1 MKKNFVFYLIPSLTR
16 AVLGLFLMVP
26 LTTYYLNPKDFGI
39 AAILSVIAALIAPL
53 SSTGVSWVLSAYFYK
68 VSVEERKELLFSIL
82 FLDFVLQFFWAT
94 LFVIGAHFLLPL
106 LVKDYEVSYIF
117 YFQLALCGLI
127 LNGLW
132 PSISYALVLQKK
144 AGIHAF
150 FEIGQLVAGIISTIL
165 CLVVFKLT
173 TVTLFIAPIASG
185 AFVFVGGLWYI
196 RNQIRV
202 RFSRKWLLEIFK
214 IGMPTI
220 PTNLFEVVTNSI
232 DRYFI
237 QRWINLSQLG
247 IYSHSMAYKLMFT
260 MGTKAFS
267 RSFVPEV
274 LQTFSHDR
282 DTAGIKKIL
291 TIWHGLLGVGGVF
304 VCLFSYEIIDIL
316 THGKFVAAA
325 PLVPIWFLLAL
336 SHTFGIPYS
345 QYLFLLKKTSF
356 LVYSGI
362 GVGAIFIGIMAISV
376 YQFGVLG
383 AVTAAVMSNATI
395 QLSRRIYARKLG
407 CSRIGEKGI
416 IIVATVLMSVYVA
429 EYLFVFNFFL
439 KIAVFFALSIFMAR
453 HFMLFETARNNWRK
467 VFGLHYI

>member
-1 MKKNFVFYLIPSLTR
+1 MPSMTR

-26 LTTYYLNPKDFGI
+26 LTTYYLEPKDFGI
-39 AAILSVIAALIAPL
+39 AAILSVIAGLIAPL

-68 VSVEERKELLFSIL
+68 VSAAERKELLFNIL
-82 FLDFVLQFFWAT
+82 FLDFVLQFFWVT

-150 FEIGQLVAGIISTIL
+150 FEMGQLVASIISTIL

-185 AFVFVGGLWYI
+185 AFVFVGGLWHI

-202 RFSRKWLLEIFK
+202 RVSRKWLLEIFK
-214 IGMPTI
+214 VGMPTI
-220 PTNLFEVVTNSI
+220 PVNLFEIISNSI

-247 IYSHSMAYKLMFT
+247 IYSHSMSYKLMFT
-260 MGTKAFS
+260 MGTKAFI

-282 DTAGIKKIL
+282 DTADIKKIL
-291 TIWHGLLGVGGVF
+291 TIWHGLLGIGGVF

-345 QYLFLLKKTSF
+345 QYLYLLKKTSF
-356 LVYSGI
+356 MVYSGI
-362 GVGAIFIGIMAISV
+362 VVSAIFIGIMAISV
-376 YQFGVLG
+376 YHFGILG
-383 AVTAAVMSNATI
+383 AVTSAVISNATI
-395 QLSRRIYARKLG
+395 YLSRRIYARKLG
-407 CSRIGEKGI
+407 CPIIGDKGI
-416 IIVATVLMSVYVA
+416 IILAIML
-429 EYLFVFNFFL
+429 
-439 KIAVFFALSIFMAR
+439 LSIYLAHSLLAIDFYWKTIEFLVLTILIAR
-453 HFMLFETARNNWRK
+453 YFTIIEVARNNWRK
-467 VFGLHYI
+467 VFSYIRT